1 MLIQNGI
8 AALVIGLLLIGVGR
22 LTIGRDQ
29 RKLEHSANTD
39 PLTGLLNRQS
49 FAETFER
56 LTNVET
62 QSRDKLAVAI
72 MDIDHF
78 KAINDTYGHQAG
90 DTVIRNITA
99 SIKSSMRGSD
109 PIFRWGGEEFLVL
122 LPGANQ
128 NQAEARLESLRI
140 QLNNSKVQL
149 ETTDDYPTV
158 TLSIGL
164 TIYKPGETSATVL
177 NRADQA
183 LYAAK
188 TNGRNQ
194 ICVMSEDDRA
204 KMQV

>member
-1 MLIQNGI
+1 M
-8 AALVIGLLLIGVGR
+8 
-22 LTIGRDQ
+22 
-29 RKLEHSANTD
+29 
-39 PLTGLLNRQS
+39 
-49 FAETFER
+49 
-56 LTNVET
+56 
-62 QSRDKLAVAI
+62 
-72 MDIDHF
+72 
-78 KAINDTYGHQAG
+78 
-90 DTVIRNITA
+90 
-99 SIKSSMRGSD
+99 
-109 PIFRWGGEEFLVL
+109 L

-149 ETTDDYPTV
+149 ETTVDYAKV

-194 ICVMSEDDRA
+194 ICVKSEDDRA
-204 KMQV
+204 KIQV

>member
-1 MLIQNGI
+1 M
-8 AALVIGLLLIGVGR
+8 
-22 LTIGRDQ
+22 
-29 RKLEHSANTD
+29 
-39 PLTGLLNRQS
+39 
-49 FAETFER
+49 
-56 LTNVET
+56 
-62 QSRDKLAVAI
+62 
-72 MDIDHF
+72 
-78 KAINDTYGHQAG
+78 
-90 DTVIRNITA
+90 
-99 SIKSSMRGSD
+99 
-109 PIFRWGGEEFLVL
+109 L

>member
-1 MLIQNGI
+1 
-8 AALVIGLLLIGVGR
+8 
-22 LTIGRDQ
+22 
-29 RKLEHSANTD
+29 
-39 PLTGLLNRQS
+39 
-49 FAETFER
+49 
-56 LTNVET
+56 
-62 QSRDKLAVAI
+62 

-78 KAINDTYGHQAG
+78 KAINDTYRHQAG

-149 ETTDDYPTV
+149 ESTDDHPTV

-164 TIYKPGETSATVL
+164 TIYQPGETSATVL

-194 ICVMSEDDRA
+194 ICVKSEHDRA
-204 KMQV
+204 NIQV

>member
-1 MLIQNGI
+1 
-8 AALVIGLLLIGVGR
+8 
-22 LTIGRDQ
+22 
-29 RKLEHSANTD
+29 
-39 PLTGLLNRQS
+39 
-49 FAETFER
+49 
-56 LTNVET
+56 
-62 QSRDKLAVAI
+62 

-109 PIFRWGGEEFLVL
+109 QIFRWGGEEFLVL

-149 ETTDDYPTV
+149 ESTDDHPTV

-164 TIYKPGETSATVL
+164 TIYQPGETSATVL